1 MAFLIQELVTGVCI
15 GGIYALIATGYSLIY
30 SLLDFSNWAHG
41 EVCMLGAYM
50 CWCLVAKVS
59 VPFEIAAFF
68 GILFAALMSY
78 LNERLA
84 YRRIRHNG
92 SPNMFLMIAAM
103 GLSTTYQNASNV
115 LFTAK
120 YQTFTL
126 ALQNSTIELPLGSSS
141 VYIGVIDLACLV
153 VTAIALFALI
163 FLINKTK
170 FGLNTRAVACNRYA
184 ASLLGV
190 RVDRTITMV
199 FLLAGALAGIAGV
212 LLGIKYNV
220 YPTMGNIGLK
230 AFVASVIGGLG
241 SVPGAIIGAVILG
254 VLETFVAGFVNSG
267 LRDLISFALLIV
279 LLIVRP
285 SGLMGVSVQEKA

>member
-1 MAFLIQELVTGVCI
+1 MAFLIQEVITGICI

-50 CWCLVAKVS
+50 CWYLVAKLGVS
-59 VPFEIAAFF
+59 FQVAACF
-68 GILFAALMSY
+68 GICFAALMSY
-78 LNERLA
+78 LNERVA

-103 GLSTTYQNASNV
+103 GLSTTYQNLANV

-126 ALQNSTIELPLGSSS
+126 SLQNSTIQLPLGSSS
-141 VYIGVIDLACLV
+141 VYIGVIDLICLAVTV
-153 VTAIALFALI
+153 VALCLLI

-184 ASLLGV
+184 AAVLGI
-190 RVDRTITMV
+190 RVDRTITLV
-199 FLLAGALAGIAGV
+199 FVLAGGLAGIAGV

-230 AFVASVIGGLG
+230 AFIASVIGGLG
-241 SVPGAIIGAVILG
+241 SVPGSIIGAVILG
-254 VLETFVAGFVNSG
+254 VLETFVAGYINSG
-267 LRDLISFALLIV
+267 LRDLISFALLVI

-285 SGLMGVSVQEKA
+285 SGLMGVDVQEKA

>member
-1 MAFLIQELVTGVCI
+1 MAFLIQELITGICI

-50 CWCLVAKVS
+50 AWCLVSKIS
-59 VPFEIAAFF
+59 VPFEIAAFL
-68 GILFAALMSY
+68 GICFAALMSY
-78 LNERLA
+78 LNERVA
-84 YRRIRHNG
+84 YRHIRHNG

-103 GLSTTYQNASNV
+103 GLSTTYQNAANV
-115 LFTAK
+115 MFSAK

-126 ALQNSTIELPLGSSS
+126 SLQNATIKLPLGSTA
-141 VYIGVIDLACLV
+141 VYIGVIDLVCLV
-153 VTAIALFALI
+153 VTAVALCALI

-170 FGLNTRAVACNRYA
+170 FGLNTRAVACNRYS

-190 RVDRTITMV
+190 RVDKTITMV
-199 FLLAGALAGIAGV
+199 FLLAGALAGVAGV

-230 AFVASVIGGLG
+230 AFIASVIGGLG
-241 SVPGAIIGAVILG
+241 SVPGSIFGALILG
-254 VLETFVAGFVNSG
+254 VLETCISGFVNSG
-267 LRDLISFALLIV
+267 LRDLISFSLLIV